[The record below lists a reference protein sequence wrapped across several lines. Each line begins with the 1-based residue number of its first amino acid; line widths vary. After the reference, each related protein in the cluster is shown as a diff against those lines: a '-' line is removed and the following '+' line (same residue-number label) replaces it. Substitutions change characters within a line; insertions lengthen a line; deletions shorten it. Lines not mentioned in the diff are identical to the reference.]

1 MDMTFLIADSNRYEL
16 GELGYTD
23 ELDLEMNGHDS
34 KNNDFELAVARSSD
48 SLRHIGIGGGYR

>member
-23 ELDLEMNGHDS
+23 ELDLEMNGDDS

-48 SLRHIGIGGGYR
+48 SLRHIGIEGCI

>member
-23 ELDLEMNGHDS
+23 ELDLEMNGDDS
-34 KNNDFELAVARSSD
+34 KITISNWP
-48 SLRHIGIGGGYR
+48 